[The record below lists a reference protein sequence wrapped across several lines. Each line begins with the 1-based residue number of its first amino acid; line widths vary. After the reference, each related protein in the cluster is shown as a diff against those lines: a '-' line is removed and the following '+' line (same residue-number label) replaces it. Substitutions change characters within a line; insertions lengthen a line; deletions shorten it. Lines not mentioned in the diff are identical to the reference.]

1 MVAKHSME
9 WFDTRPFGK
18 PSGYLLVRGGYCI
31 WAWVKVSN
39 SRKHWL
45 ISDPLDWVRLRAF
58 KVPSAPGRCLLFCG
72 FLFLEGLWT
81 PPQTFQSRNSGFQGA
96 IIQFPS
102 VLEGGRL
109 PAKTKELLHHWGW
122 CQWNLAGNWRS
133 LVKRGYPMNCPI
145 LGLFYKHK
153 PWI

>member
-81 PPQTFQSRNSGFQGA
+81 PPKLFNPGTPDFKGQSSNSLLCLKGDDYQPRQRSCS
-96 IIQFPS
+96 IIG
-102 VLEGGRL
+102 VDVNE
-109 PAKTKELLHHWGW
+109 
-122 CQWNLAGNWRS
+122 
-133 LVKRGYPMNCPI
+133 I
-145 LGLFYKHK
+145 LQETDEVWSNVAT
-153 PWI
+153 PWIVPF